1 MADEEEED
9 EEEILTSIYL
19 AYGCNR
25 LIIRPD
31 GFSPLAIIYIPHH
44 SLTTLLSEASI
55 ICHYRTLS
63 RLLILL
69 HELSPTYV
77 AVDGLE

>member
-1 MADEEEED
+1 MADEEEE

-19 AYGCNR
+19 AYGCSR
-25 LIIRPD
+25 LNIRPG

-44 SLTTLLSEASI
+44 SLTTLSSEASI

-63 RLLILL
+63 RLLLL
-69 HELSPTYV
+69 LFHELSPTYV